1 METPAD
7 PPREPDQPGPER
19 PAGASS
25 PIGPFAS
32 RTDIPERDRWRLEDI
47 FTDNAAWETAFALL
61 PPALTRLAGLRGTLG
76 QSPEILATVLQF
88 SDQLEQDCLEL
99 LAYARMRRD
108 EDNTQPAYQ
117 AMTDRIT
124 SFYFQFA
131 EQTAFVLPE
140 MARIEVDQLLAWQA
154 RTPALAD
161 FRMLIDNS
169 IRSRPHTLSEA
180 EEALLSRFGPASEGI
195 NDVFSMLDHVEI
207 DLGEF
212 PDDQGQT
219 ARLTHGRFAQL
230 REHPDRDTRAR
241 AFAQVHASYA
251 KVGRTL
257 ATLYATRVKTDIAF
271 SAARRH
277 PDTLAGALFSD
288 NLPNETVTGLIA
300 AVHAGLPDLYR
311 YLALRQRLL
320 DLPDLHIY
328 DTYVPLIAEHQRRY
342 TYEQACDLVLT
353 GLRPLGADYGQILER
368 HLTDRWIDVYETP
381 GKTTGAYSWGTY
393 RSHPYVLLNFSGMQ
407 QDVFTL
413 AHEVGHSL
421 HTYYSARQPFALSHY
436 PIFLAEIASTV
447 NENLLTQHLLDQ
459 CDTTTPAGRQE
470 KIALLNHFL
479 EEFRLTVFRQTM
491 FCEFELKAHQAA
503 EAGQPL
509 TAEVLT
515 ELYRELLVLYFGPD
529 VVIDPFMHWEWS
541 RIPHFYNAYYVFK
554 YATGFS
560 AAVALSQQ
568 IRQGGET
575 AVRSYLDFLGS
586 GGSGYPLDLLK
597 KAGVDLSTA
606 APVQDALGVFAGA
619 LAELEQLLA
628 STAGSI
634 AIQRT

>member
-7 PPREPDQPGPER
+7 PPREPDQPGAQHL
-19 PAGASS
+19 AGIQS
-25 PIGPFAS
+25 PGPFTS
-32 RTDIPERDRWRLEDI
+32 RSDVPEQERWRLEDI
-47 FTDNAAWETAFALL
+47 FPDDAAWEAAFERLPALL
-61 PPALTRLAGLRGTLG
+61 SELISWRGLLVLSPDNLAAALRG
-76 QSPEILATVLQF
+76 
-88 SDQLEQDCLEL
+88 SDELEQECLEL
-99 LAYARMRRD
+99 LAYARMHRD
-108 EDNTQPAYQ
+108 EDNTQSIYQ

-124 SFYFQFA
+124 AFYYQFA
-131 EQTAFVLPE
+131 EQTAFILPE
-140 MARIEVDQLLAWQA
+140 MAQIDAAQLQSWQA
-154 RTPALAD
+154 NTAALAD

-169 IRSRPHTLSEA
+169 IRNRPHTLSEA

-212 PDDQGQT
+212 PDEQGQM

-230 REHPDRDTRAR
+230 REHPDREIRAR
-241 AFAQVHASYA
+241 VFAQIHESYA
-251 KVGRTL
+251 RVGRTL

-277 PDTLAGALFSD
+277 PDTLAGALFAD
-288 NLPNETVTGLIA
+288 NLPTETVTGLVD
-300 AVHAGLPDLYR
+300 AVHDGLPDLYR
-311 YLALRQRLL
+311 YLGLRQRLMG
-320 DLPDLHIY
+320 LPDLHIH
-328 DTYVPLIAEHQRRY
+328 DTYVPLVAESQRHF
-342 TYEQACDLVLT
+342 TYGQACELVKA
-353 GLRPLGADYGQILER
+353 GLSPLGDEYAAVLER
-368 HLTDRWIDVYETP
+368 HLTDRWIDVHETP

-393 RSHPYVLLNFSGMQ
+393 RTHPYVLLNFSGMQ
-407 QDVFTL
+407 NDVFTL

-421 HTYYSARQPFALSHY
+421 HTYFSSRQPFALSHY

-447 NENLLTQHLLDQ
+447 NENLLLQHWMDQ
-459 CDTTTPAGRQE
+459 CDSSTPEGRQE

-509 TAEVLT
+509 TSDVLT
-515 ELYRELLVLYFGPD
+515 ELYRGLLTLYFGPD

-560 AAVALSQQ
+560 AAVALSQH
-568 IRQGGET
+568 IRQEGEA
-575 AVRSYLDFLGS
+575 AVSRYLAFLGS

-606 APVQDALGVFAGA
+606 APVQNALAVFARA
-619 LAELEQLLA
+619 LDELEQLLA
-628 STAGSI
+628 
-634 AIQRT
+634 

>member
-7 PPREPDQPGPER
+7 PPREPDQPDPQHLVDTI
-19 PAGASS
+19 PHA
-25 PIGPFAS
+25 PFAS
-32 RTDIPERDRWRLEDI
+32 RSEIPDNHRWRLEDI
-47 FTDNAAWETAFALL
+47 FSDDAAWEAAFATL
-61 PPALTRLAGLRGTLG
+61 PPLL
-76 QSPEILATVLQF
+76 
-88 SDQLEQDCLEL
+88 DQLVAWRGLLAASPDNLAAALSGSDLLEQECLEL

-108 EDNTQPAYQ
+108 EDNTLPAYQ

-124 SFYFQFA
+124 SFYYQFA
-131 EQTAFVLPE
+131 EQTAFILPE
-140 MARIEVDQLLAWQA
+140 MARIDAALLLDWQA
-154 RTPALAD
+154 STPSLAD
-161 FRMLIDNS
+161 FWMLIDNS
-169 IRSRPHTLSEA
+169 IRNRPHTLSEA

-212 PDDQGQT
+212 PDEQGLST
-219 ARLTHGRFAQL
+219 RLTHGRFAQL
-230 REHPDRDTRAR
+230 REHPDREVRAS
-241 AFAQVHASYA
+241 AFAQIHESYA

-257 ATLYATRVKTDIAF
+257 STLYATRVKTDIAF

-277 PDTLAGALFSD
+277 TDTLTGALFAD
-288 NLPNETVTGLIA
+288 NLPKETVTGLVS

-311 YLALRQRLL
+311 YLGLRQRLMGL
-320 DLPDLHIY
+320 DDLHIY
-328 DTYVPLIAEHQRRY
+328 DTYVPLVSESQRRY
-342 TYEQACDLVLT
+342 SYSQACELVKS
-353 GLRPLGADYGQILER
+353 GLRPLGDEYATVLDR
-368 HLTDRWIDVYETP
+368 HLSDRWVDVYETP

-407 QDVFTL
+407 NDVFTL

-421 HTYYSARQPFALSHY
+421 HTYFSSRQPFALSHY

-447 NENLLTQHLLDQ
+447 NENLLSQHLMDQ
-459 CDTTTPAGRQE
+459 CDTLTPEGRQE

-503 EAGQPL
+503 ESGQPL

-515 ELYRELLVLYFGPD
+515 ELYRDLLALYFGPG

-568 IRQGGET
+568 IRQEGEE
-575 AVRSYLDFLGS
+575 AVRRYLEFLGS
-586 GGSGYPLDLLK
+586 GGSGYPLDLLY
-597 KAGVDLSTA
+597 KAGVDLSTS
-606 APVQDALGVFAGA
+606 APVQNALSVFAKA
-619 LAELEQLLA
+619 LDELEHLLA
-628 STAGSI
+628 SATGPIPVQKA
-634 AIQRT
+634 

>member
-7 PPREPDQPGPER
+7 PPREPDQPGAQHL
-19 PAGASS
+19 AGIT
-25 PIGPFAS
+25 PQVPFAS
-32 RTDIPERDRWRLEDI
+32 RSEVPESERWRLEDI
-47 FTDNAAWETAFALL
+47 FPDDAAWEAAFAHLPSRLSELIAWRGLL
-61 PPALTRLAGLRGTLG
+61 AD
-76 QSPEILATVLQF
+76 SPENLAAALSG
-88 SDQLEQDCLEL
+88 SDLLELECLEL
-99 LAYARMRRD
+99 LAYARMHRD
-108 EDNTQPAYQ
+108 EDNTQSVYQ

-124 SFYFQFA
+124 AFYYQFA
-131 EQTAFVLPE
+131 EQTAFILPE
-140 MARIEVDQLLAWQA
+140 MAQIDADLLQKWQA
-154 RTPALAD
+154 STASLAD

-169 IRSRPHTLSEA
+169 IRNRPHTLSEA

-195 NDVFSMLDHVEI
+195 NDIFSMLDHVEI

-212 PDDQGQT
+212 PDEQGHK

-230 REHPDRDTRAR
+230 REHPDREIRAR
-241 AFAQVHASYA
+241 AFAQVHDSYA

-277 PDTLAGALFSD
+277 TDTLANALFAD
-288 NLPNETVTGLIA
+288 KLPTETVTGLVA

-311 YLALRQRLL
+311 YLGLRQRLMG
-320 DLPDLHIY
+320 LPDLHIY
-328 DTYVPLIAEHQRRY
+328 DTYVPLITESQRHF
-342 TYEQACDLVLT
+342 TYSQACDLVKA
-353 GLRPLGADYGQILER
+353 GLRPLGDDYAMVLER
-368 HLTDRWIDVYETP
+368 HLSDRWIDVHETP

-393 RSHPYVLLNFSGMQ
+393 RTHPYVLLNFSGMQ
-407 QDVFTL
+407 NDVFTL

-421 HTYYSARQPFALSHY
+421 HTYFSSRQPFALSHY

-447 NENLLTQHLLDQ
+447 NENLLLQHLMDQ
-459 CDTTTPAGRQE
+459 CDTSTPEGRLE

-509 TAEVLT
+509 TSEVLT
-515 ELYRELLVLYFGPD
+515 DLYRDLLVLYFGPG

-560 AAVALSQQ
+560 AAVALSRH
-568 IRQGGET
+568 IRQEGET
-575 AVRSYLDFLGS
+575 AVSRYLTFLGS

-597 KAGVDLSTA
+597 QAGVDLSTA
-606 APVQDALGVFAGA
+606 APVQDALTVFAKA
-619 LAELEQLLA
+619 LDELEHLLA
-628 STAGSI
+628 SITGSSLV
-634 AIQRT
+634 QLT